1 MPMDLLQRLRLRC
14 RLFSAIPLLMCMALL
29 VSHATAVE
37 LTTGPLDLEQCV
49 ALALANNPRVKTVQA
64 QMNEAQQKLQEYRN
78 AYGPVLGIDFYAAPG
93 VHGDDARNVGDRL
106 SDDTLRFSV
115 GIEAP
120 LFVRRYIQDAYIKR
134 TESDIAALE
143 EGLREMQNQ
152 VCGELM
158 KVYWEVLQTQ
168 DMAGLQEEI
177 VKESR
182 ARERIWH
189 QQLDQDYAL
198 AEREL
203 LGQLFTE
210 SDLEDLLY
218 WEAKSQLAETTLRNL
233 TGLSTETQLVLIPH
247 DGYLITETTAP
258 SLPDVVALAQ
268 ANRAILARAQHRI
281 ERSAQDIRIGRY
293 ADREVSIGL
302 RYGLDYNWD
311 IDDYSNFVTLGLHFK
326 MPLRKR
332 ALSHAKVAQAEARME
347 QFTFDH
353 QARQNK
359 VTDEVAGAHLD
370 FAKARKRAK
379 TKSYKLRWALE
390 FYKNAVLYSSLGA
403 PSLER
408 FEDYDRLEL
417 FMRKIELLKARME
430 HLDAT
435 YSVEVARSELYR
447 GMGLAQE
454 LLPIYQRKTP
464 LQQLHPDPESTALW
478 VWHTKPLLADKQ
490 ARAQFLDFC
499 ATQNISVVMLYIG
512 TENQKSYCSLYRAEL
527 IHFLLA
533 CSTRGI
539 RVRALYGEPDWIQPE
554 MRQTVDRLLDELIE
568 YNTSVEEEFRFSG
581 AEFDVEFHSL
591 PAWIESRDP
600 HLVQQYLE
608 LMDAVIAELRSLP
621 DFTVAIDIPYTY
633 ASILVPDTNVPL
645 SEYLIDRFDT
655 ITLMDYL
662 VSTEA
667 LIAKAEP
674 FLEYASQRMKKIKIG
689 LDTNEQ
695 APPDTTFFPLALERF
710 IESSTRLRQ
719 SCTQY
724 PIFDGLAIHDYTN
737 FQHYLD
743 RAAEKKVD

>member
-1 MPMDLLQRLRLRC
+1 MPMDLIQRMRLC
-14 RLFSAIPLLMCMALL
+14 SRLLSTIPLLMCMALL

-37 LTTGPLDLEQCV
+37 LTTGPLDLEQCITF
-49 ALALANNPRVKTVQA
+49 ALANNPRIKTVQA
-64 QMNEAQQKLQEYRN
+64 RINEAQQKLQEYRN
-78 AYGPVLGIDFYAAPG
+78 TYGPVLGVDFYAAPG
-93 VHGDDARNVGDRL
+93 VHGDDARNIGDRL

-120 LFVRRYIQDAYIKR
+120 LFARRYIQDAYIKR
-134 TESDIAALE
+134 TESDIATLE
-143 EGLREMQNQ
+143 EDLREMQNQ
-152 VCGELM
+152 VCGEVM
-158 KVYWEVLQTQ
+158 KTYWELLQTH
-168 DMAGLQEEI
+168 DMARLQEQI

-182 ARERIWH
+182 TRERIW
-189 QQLDQDYAL
+189 QQQRDQEYTL
-198 AEREL
+198 SEQEL

-210 SDLEDLLY
+210 AELEDLLY
-218 WEAKSQLAETTLRNL
+218 WQANCGLAQTTLCNL
-233 TGLSTETQLVLIPH
+233 TGLSTETKLALVPR
-247 DGYLITETTAP
+247 DGYLIAETTP
-258 SLPDVVALAQ
+258 SLLDTVNQAQ
-268 ANRAILARAQHRI
+268 ANRAILARAQHQI
-281 ERSAQDIRIGRY
+281 ARSAQDVRIGKY
-293 ADREVSIGL
+293 ADREVTIGV

-332 ALSHAKVAQAEARME
+332 ALSRAKVAQAEARME
-347 QFTFDH
+347 QFAFDH

-359 VTDEVAGAHLD
+359 VIDEVAGAHLD
-370 FAKARKRAK
+370 FGKARKRTK
-379 TKSYKLRWALE
+379 TKSQKLRWALE
-390 FYKNAVLYSSLGA
+390 FYKNAILYDALGT
-403 PSLER
+403 PSLKRLEN
-408 FEDYDRLEL
+408 YDRLEL
-417 FMRKIELLKARME
+417 FVRKIELLKARME
-430 HLDAT
+430 HVEAT
-435 YSVEVARSELYR
+435 YSLEIARSELYR
-447 GMGLAQE
+447 GMGLARE

-478 VWHTKPLLADKQ
+478 AWNTKPLLVDKQ
-490 ARAQFLDFC
+490 ARAQFLQFC
-499 ATQNISVVMLYIG
+499 TTHNISDIMLYIG
-512 TENQKSYCSLYRAEL
+512 TEDKKSYCSLYRAEL

-533 CSTRGI
+533 CSNRGI
-539 RVRALYGEPDWIQPE
+539 RVRALYGEPDWIHPE
-554 MRQTVDRLLDELIE
+554 MRQTVDRLLDELID

-600 HLVQQYLE
+600 HLIHQYLE
-608 LMDAVIAELRSLP
+608 LMEAVIAKLRSLP
-621 DFTVAIDIPYTY
+621 DFTVAVDTPYTY

-645 SEYLIDRFDT
+645 SEYLIDCFDT

-662 VSTEA
+662 VNTEA
-667 LIAKAEP
+667 LIAKAAP

-710 IESSTRLRQ
+710 IETSTRLRQ